1 MKKIMFNDHFLL
13 TQAVLEGRKT
23 QTRRI
28 IDKNFFSLNW
38 DIREDHNGVKT
49 LVYENDF
56 GDFIDIR
63 QSKFCHYKLG
73 EIVAVAQNY
82 KDAGVD
88 LGCLAKD
95 GDILMV
101 KSKVKG
107 YSNKMFVK
115 PELMPHQVRITNVR
129 VQKLQEI
136 TNEECI
142 VEGVKEIRC
151 EKENHYVVNGGKYS
165 IVSYSPRIAYSQL
178 IDKISRNGTWE
189 NNPWVFAYDFELVK
203 RII

>member
-1 MKKIMFNDHFLL
+1 MFNDRFLL
-13 TQAVLEGRKT
+13 TQAVLEGCKT

-49 LVYENDF
+49 FVYENDF

-82 KDAGVD
+82 KDAGVHFED
-88 LGCLAKD
+88 IAKD
-95 GDILMV
+95 ADTISII
-101 KSKVKG
+101 SKVKG
-107 YSNKMFVK
+107 FSNKMFVK
-115 PELMPHQVRITNVR
+115 SELMPHQVRITNVR
-129 VQKLQEI
+129 VQELQEI
-136 TNEECI
+136 TDEECI

-151 EKENHYVVNGGKYS
+151 DKGNHYVVNGGKYS
-165 IVSYSPRIAYSQL
+165 IVSYKPRIIYSQL
-178 IDKISRNGTWE
+178 IDKISRKGTWE
-189 NNPWVFAYDFELVK
+189 SNPWVFAYDFELVK
-203 RII
+203 

>member
-1 MKKIMFNDHFLL
+1 MFNDRFLL
-13 TQAVLEGRKT
+13 TQAVLEGCKT

-28 IDKNFFSLNW
+28 IDKKFFSLNW

-63 QSKFCHYKLG
+63 QSNFCHYKLG

-82 KDAGVD
+82 KDAGVHFEGAD
-88 LGCLAKD
+88 A
-95 GDILMV
+95 ISII
-101 KSKVKG
+101 SKVKG
-107 YSNKMFVK
+107 FSNKMFVK
-115 PELMPHQVRITNVR
+115 SELMPHQVRITNVR
-129 VQKLQEI
+129 VQELQEI

-178 IDKISRNGTWE
+178 IDKISRKGTWE

-203 RII
+203 RIV

>member
-1 MKKIMFNDHFLL
+1 MFNDRFLL

-28 IDKNFFSLNW
+28 IDKNFFCLNW
-38 DIREDHNGVKT
+38 DIIEDRNGVKT
-49 LVYENDF
+49 FVYENDF

-88 LGCLAKD
+88 FEDLAKD
-95 GDILMV
+95 ADILSV
-101 KSKVKG
+101 KSKAKG
-107 YSNKMFVK
+107 CSNKMFVK

-129 VQKLQEI
+129 VQRLQEI
-136 TNEECI
+136 TNDECI

-165 IVSYSPRIAYSQL
+165 IVSYNPRIAYSQL
-178 IDKISRNGTWE
+178 IDKINRKGTWE

-203 RII
+203 